1 MNNTI
6 VDPGTDADSVSL
18 AIYYDAAIALDGN
31 LTGVTVTGN
40 SLQFTTNPLH
50 LVGSTYPG
58 GTYSVYASVTAA
70 TFTQVAV
77 YDNTV
82 ISFAGNPAL
91 YLAPTVITSH

>member
-1 MNNTI
+1 
-6 VDPGTDADSVSL
+6 L

-58 GTYSVYASVTAA
+58 GTYSVYASVTGATFTA